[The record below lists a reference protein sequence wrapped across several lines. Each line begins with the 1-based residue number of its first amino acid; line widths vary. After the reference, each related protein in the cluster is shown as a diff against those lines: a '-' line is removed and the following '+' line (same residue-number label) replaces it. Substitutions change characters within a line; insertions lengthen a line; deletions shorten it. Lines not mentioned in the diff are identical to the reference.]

1 MTYIKCT
8 NVSILCGG
16 GGGGGGGTLFKMCN
30 TILIL
35 ICNLIVRESTMARC
49 NTCGKDFSRN
59 DALTRHKIYSCSL
72 SPTVQV
78 KQNVAKCEESNSK
91 PVDKMSQDI
100 PTFDGVEFSG
110 EKPKSE
116 KTLVKIMDML
126 KIPNENRAE
135 ILKEEKNLD
144 GLKVPSKEPPAK
156 KMKII
161 PLLPKSDHLNNH
173 LTRKEKEKWKRKRSH
188 NCYDATQL

>member
-1 MTYIKCT
+1 MDDDNEI
-8 NVSILCGG
+8 NAPS
-16 GGGGGGGTLFKMCN
+16 
-30 TILIL
+30 
-35 ICNLIVRESTMARC
+35 
-49 NTCGKDFSRN
+49 
-59 DALTRHKIYSCSL
+59 
-72 SPTVQV
+72 
-78 KQNVAKCEESNSK
+78 
-91 PVDKMSQDI
+91 DI
-100 PTFDGVEFSG
+100 PTFDGAEFSG

-144 GLKVPSKEPPAK
+144 GLKVPAKEPPAK

-173 LTRKEKEKWKRKRSH
+173 LTRKEKEKRKKKRSH
-188 NCYDATQL
+188 SCYDATQL